1 MIDAKEIDL
10 KTMDETSVNDAS
22 YFGRVFGRSG
32 GLTEAVLQVAK
43 EREMD
48 FEVKAEV
55 CSGIEECKI
64 ALLKAKAGKLDKNFI
79 EGMAC
84 VGGCVS
90 GAGSLVHELKSKVK
104 VDQYGKKSD
113 KEGVADAINQY
124 NVDDM

>member
-1 MIDAKEIDL
+1 
-10 KTMDETSVNDAS
+10 
-22 YFGRVFGRSG
+22 
-32 GLTEAVLQVAK
+32 
-43 EREMD
+43 MD